1 MNNPNPTPTVLALQT
16 VQESVVAHLR
26 ELILS
31 GKLAPGQRLVQD
43 ELAVQ
48 LGVSRTPIR
57 EALHRLALEGFVTLS
72 KYRGASVAQFSP
84 EGLVEIYTVRVAL
97 ESQAVYLAAGQI
109 RDDELGRLEQLME
122 AMGAAFRKKDFERLL
137 GAHRSFHIEMYA
149 TSRRTRLQELIL
161 RHLDLTD
168 VYQRMALSL
177 GRGASDPVAEHAALL
192 HTLRARDPEA
202 ASRLI
207 RTHLEDT
214 LAELLELFSQPSQGH
229 STT

>member
-1 MNNPNPTPTVLALQT
+1 MSKPTLTAPALSLQT
-16 VQESVVAHLR
+16 VQESVVSHLR

-43 ELAVQ
+43 DLAAQ

-72 KYRGASVAQFSP
+72 KYRGAAVAQFSAA
-84 EGLVEIYTVRVAL
+84 GLVEVYTVRVAL

-109 RDDELGRLEQLME
+109 RDEELQHLELLME
-122 AMGAAFRKKDFERLL
+122 EMGAAFEQKDFEHLL
-137 GAHRSFHIEMYA
+137 DAHRSFHAEMYA
-149 TSRRTRLQELIL
+149 ASRRERLQELIL

-177 GRGASDPVAEHAALL
+177 GRGASDPIAEHAGLL
-192 HTLRARDPEA
+192 STLRSRDPEA

-207 RTHLEDT
+207 RTHLEQT
-214 LAELLELFSQPSQGH
+214 LAELLRLLSLPA
-229 STT
+229 